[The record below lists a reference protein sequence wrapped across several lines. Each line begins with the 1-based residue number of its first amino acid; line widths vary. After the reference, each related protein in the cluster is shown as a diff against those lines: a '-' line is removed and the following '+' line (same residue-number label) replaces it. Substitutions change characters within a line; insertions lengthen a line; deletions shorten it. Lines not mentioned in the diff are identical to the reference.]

1 MVKIEICSVA
11 GYSEIGRNMT
21 AVKVDDE
28 VIIMD
33 MGIQLDNYIQTVGE
47 DEPTKYSREQLI
59 EKKAIPDDRTI
70 KDWKSKVKAIVITHA
85 HLDHIGAV
93 PYLANHYNCPI
104 IGTPYTMEILKAIV
118 RDNDFKLKNKIKT
131 LSVNS
136 KYIISKNIA
145 IELINVT
152 HSIPQTAIIALHT
165 PNGVIMYANDFKFD
179 MFPVLGK
186 KTTPERFAKLSPV
199 LALIVDSLYADQAM
213 KTPSESIAKAMLK
226 DVLIGTNS
234 EKRAI
239 VVSTFSSHI
248 ARLTSIVKYGKELGR
263 KIVFIGRS
271 LARYT
276 EAAERIN
283 LVNFSKDVHIVKFKS
298 HARKMLKK
306 IEKNRDKYLL
316 VVTGHQ
322 GEPKAILPKIASDGF
337 DFKIH
342 KEDHIIFSCKVIPS
356 PINIANREILEQV
369 LAAKG
374 ARIFK
379 DIHVSGH
386 GAREDL
392 RDLIDA
398 VKPKHIIPTHGDSKK
413 KAALADLAVE
423 MGYETEKNV
432 HLMTDG
438 QRKFIE

>member
-21 AVKVDDE
+21 AVKIDDE

-33 MGIQLDNYIQTVGE
+33 MGLHLDNYIQAVGE
-47 DEPTKYSREQLI
+47 DEPAKYSREQLI
-59 EKKAIPDDRTI
+59 EEKAIPDDRTI
-70 KDWKSKVKAIVITHA
+70 KDWKGKVKAIVVTHA
-85 HLDHIGAV
+85 HLDHVGAV
-93 PYLANHYNCPI
+93 PYLANHYNCPV

-118 RDNDFKLKNKIKT
+118 KDNDFKFKNKIKT

-136 KYIISKNIA
+136 KYNISKNLA

-152 HSIPQTAIIALHT
+152 HSVPQAALIALHT
-165 PNGVIMYANDFKFD
+165 PNGKILYANDFKFD

-186 KTTPERFAKLSPV
+186 KTTPEMLSKLSPV

-234 EKRAI
+234 DKRAI
-239 VVSTFSSHI
+239 IVSTFSSHI
-248 ARLTSIVKYGKELGR
+248 ARLSSIVKYGKELGR
-263 KIVFIGRS
+263 KIVFVGRS

-276 EAAERIN
+276 EAAERVN
-283 LVNFSKDVHIVKFKS
+283 LVNFSKDVHIVKFKG
-298 HARKMLKK
+298 HARKLMKK
-306 IEKNRDKYLL
+306 IEKSRDKYLL

-322 GEPKAILPKIASDGF
+322 GEPKAILPRIVAGDF

-342 KEDHIIFSCKVIPS
+342 KEDHVIFSCKIIPS
-356 PINIANREILEQV
+356 PINVVNREHLEGA
-369 LAAKG
+369 LTAKG

-386 GAREDL
+386 GAKEDL

-398 VKPKHIIPTHGDSKK
+398 VKPKHIIPTHGDMKK
-413 KAALADLAVE
+413 KGALADLAVE
-423 MGYETEKNV
+423 MGYELEKNV
-432 HLMTDG
+432 HLMVDG
-438 QRKFIE
+438 QRKILE